1 MLEDDRETIRV
12 CIIGATGHTGY
23 VLEGIKKDLSIRI
36 AGIARGSK
44 GEEIKDFHNKLNKE
58 FDYNIPLY
66 DDYREM
72 LRVVKPD
79 IAAIACYFVDHAR
92 VTVKALERSINV
104 FVEKPIA
111 TTFEGL
117 EQIKNVYKKAG
128 VNLAVMFGTRYYPW
142 FYTAREKVLEGAVGT
157 VRLLFAQK
165 SYKLGSRGIHYQ
177 KRDTYGGTIPWVGSH
192 AIDWL
197 YWFSGEKFESVVAHH
212 SKKYNRNHGEL
223 EVTAVCQFKMT
234 NEVYGMVS
242 IDYLRPEAALGHGD
256 DRLRVVGTKG
266 IIEVANNK
274 VFFINKDCQGLQELP
289 VPSAGGQIFLDFV
302 KQIRGRGSCL
312 VSVEDVFY
320 ITDSCL
326 KARQSADEQRIIY
339 FNKD

>member
-1 MLEDDRETIRV
+1 MEDNGETIRV

-23 VLEGIKKDLSIRI
+23 ALEGIKRDSSIRI
-36 AGIARGSK
+36 VGIARGSE
-44 GEEIKDFHNKLNKE
+44 GEEIKDFYNKINKE
-58 FDYNIPLY
+58 FDYSVPLY

-72 LRVVKPD
+72 LSVVKPD
-79 IAAIACYFVDHAR
+79 IAVIACYFGDHAR
-92 VTVKALERSINV
+92 VTVEALERSINV

-111 TTFEGL
+111 TTFKGL

-128 VNLAVMFGTRYYPW
+128 VNLAVMFGARYYPW
-142 FYTAREKVLEGAVGT
+142 FYTARKKVLEGAVGK
-157 VRLLFAQK
+157 VRLLSAQK
-165 SYKLGSRGIHYQ
+165 SYKLGSRGANYR

-197 YWFSGEKFESVVAHH
+197 YWFSGERFESVVAHH

-223 EVTAVCQFKMT
+223 EITAVSQFKMT

-242 IDYLRPEAALGHGD
+242 MDYLRPKAALGHGD

-274 VFFINKDCQGLQELP
+274 VFLTSEDYQGFLQELT
-289 VPSAGGQIFLDFV
+289 VPSGGQIFLDFI
-302 KQIRGRGSCL
+302 KQIKGKGRCL
-312 VSVEDVFY
+312 VSAEDAFY